1 MIVNIKDSMRVSG
14 QPDLNNRGQRI
25 WNRLREKR
33 DTGMLSLERAKL
45 VTASYKE
52 TEGLPM
58 PIRRAK
64 AFEKMVTEIPIY
76 IDEEQLLVGDFAAK
90 PMWAEWYPEFAVSW
104 VLKEMESGEDFF
116 KPESSEI
123 GEMKEICDYWKNRTV
138 ESAYLSSLSEE
149 EKKIFMENGEDGAWV
164 YGISALLDRP
174 GGYHVASYDKSISEG
189 TIGILHRVEE
199 ELRATL
205 VTDDESFQKANFLK
219 AIAIV
224 YRAIGHY
231 SKRYAALARE
241 LAETAEKKRRL
252 ELERIANICDWVPV
266 NPARSFYEAVQAL
279 WFVHVFLYLELR
291 PAGVSPGR
299 ADQYLYSYFKR
310 DIDEGKLTREEAIE
324 ILECLRVKMSTLR
337 HFNKKSFRENTSA
350 EAQFHNITLGGQTHD
365 GRDATNE
372 LSYLFLEAALRT
384 RTLHNTLSVRWHD
397 TISQDFLLKAAE
409 LVATGIGFPAFFND
423 DGSIS
428 FSMGMGAT
436 LEEARDYAIG
446 GCVVPII
453 PTSAG
458 PYPPFVVSMGKCLE
472 LVLNNGFDPNTRK
485 QLGPKTGTFED
496 FQTFDEVVDAF
507 KGQVRH
513 FSYQGAALFNLQ
525 RHYRAAMVPPVFNSG
540 LVDDCIKSGK
550 NVSADGSRFNYMYCL
565 PEGMIDAAD
574 SLAAIKRRV
583 FEEGSISKRELADA
597 LSANFEGKEDLRRLL
612 SSAPKYGNDDDYVDT
627 IAHGLYDWWRRMV
640 AEMDASYGYK
650 YLPCAYSVSLHH
662 SYGARVGAL
671 PSGRLAGKSLADG
684 SVSPAQGCDTH
695 GPTAVINSAGK
706 IDQYPILATL
716 LNIKFQ
722 PTILKTRDD
731 LKKLIALIKT
741 YFAYGGRHIQFN
753 VVEQK
758 TLLDA
763 QIHPELHRNLIVRVA
778 GYSAY
783 FIELDR
789 GVQDE
794 IIKRTAHAM

>member
-1 MIVNIKDSMRVSG
+1 MSVNVEDSMG
-14 QPDLNNRGQRI
+14 AFGEPELTRGQRI
-25 WNRLREKR
+25 WNGLREKR
-33 DTGMLSLERAKL
+33 DAGMLSLERARL
-45 VTASYKE
+45 LTASYNE
-52 TEGLPM
+52 TEGLPVS
-58 PIRRAK
+58 IRRAK
-64 AFEKMVTEIPIY
+64 AFEKILTEIPIY
-76 IDEEQLLVGDFAAK
+76 IDDEQLLVGDFAAR

-104 VLKEMESGEDFF
+104 VLEEMESGEDFF

-123 GEMKEICDYWKNRTV
+123 GEMKEICDYWKGRTV
-138 ESAYLSSLSEE
+138 EAAYLSCLSEE
-149 EKKIFMENGEDGAWV
+149 EKKSFKEMGEDGAWV
-164 YGISALLDRP
+164 IGISALLDRP
-174 GGYHVASYDKSISEG
+174 GGYHVVSYDKLIKEG
-189 TIGILHRVEE
+189 CIGILNKVEE
-199 ELRATL
+199 ELR
-205 VTDDESFQKANFLK
+205 VTSVKDDESFQKVNFLK
-219 AIAIV
+219 TIGIT
-224 YRAIGHY
+224 YRAAGRY

-241 LAETAEKKRRL
+241 IAKTAEKKRRL
-252 ELERIANICDWVPV
+252 ELERIAAICDWVPM
-266 NPARSFYEAVQAL
+266 NPARTFYEAVQTL

-299 ADQYLYSYFKR
+299 ADQYLCPYYKA
-310 DIDEGKLTREEAIE
+310 DIEGGKLTREEAIE

-350 EAQFHNITLGGQTHD
+350 EAQFHNITLAGQTHD

-372 LSYLFLEAALRT
+372 LSYLFVEAALRT
-384 RTLHNTLSVRWHD
+384 RTLHNTLSIRWHD
-397 TISQDFLLKAAE
+397 KISQDFALKTVE

-423 DGSIS
+423 DGNIS

-472 LVLNNGFDPNTRK
+472 LVLHNGFDPNTRK
-485 QLGPKTGTFED
+485 QLGPKTGRFED
-496 FQTFDEVVDAF
+496 FQTFNEVVDAF
-507 KGQVRH
+507 KEQVRY
-513 FSYQGAALFNLQ
+513 FSYQGAALYNLQ
-525 RHYRAAMVPPVFNSG
+525 RYFRTAAVPPIFNSG

-550 NVSADGSRFNYMYCL
+550 NVSAGGARFNYIYYL
-565 PEGMIDAAD
+565 PEGMIDVAD

-583 FEEGSISKRELADA
+583 FEEGSISKKELLDG
-597 LSANFEGKEDLRRLL
+597 LSANFEGKENLHRLL
-612 SSAPKYGNDDDYVDT
+612 LSAPKYGNDDDYVDA
-627 IAHGLYDWWRRMV
+627 IAHDLYDWWRKMV
-640 AEMDASYGYK
+640 SEMDASYGHK

-671 PSGRLAGKSLADG
+671 PSGRLARKSLADG
-684 SVSPAQGCDTH
+684 SMSPAQGCDTH
-695 GPTAVINSAGK
+695 GPTAVIKSAGK
-706 IDQYPILATL
+706 MDQYPILATL

-731 LKKLIALIKT
+731 MKKLIALIKT
-741 YFAYGGRHIQFN
+741 YFDFGGRHIQFN
-753 VVEQK
+753 VVDQK

-763 QIHPELHRNLIVRVA
+763 QVHPELHRNLIVRVA

>member
-1 MIVNIKDSMRVSG
+1 MGINVKNSMRASG
-14 QPDLNNRGQRI
+14 QADLSRGQRI

-33 DTGMLSLERAKL
+33 DTGMLSLERARL

-52 TEGLPM
+52 TEGLPVA
-58 PIRRAK
+58 IRRAK
-64 AFEKMVTEIPIY
+64 AFEKILTEIPIY
-76 IDEEQLLVGDFAAK
+76 IDEEQLLVGDFAAN
-90 PMWAEWYPEFAVSW
+90 PMWAECYPEFGTSW
-104 VLKEMESGEDFF
+104 ILKEMESGEDFF

-123 GEMKEICDYWKNRTV
+123 GELKEICHYWKGRTV
-138 ESAYLSSLSEE
+138 EAAYLSSLSEE
-149 EKKIFMENGEDGAWV
+149 EKRSFMEMGEDGAWV
-164 YGISALLDRP
+164 NGISALLDRP
-174 GGYHVASYDKSISEG
+174 GGYHVVSYDKLIREG
-189 TIGILHRVEE
+189 CIGILNEVEK
-199 ELRATL
+199 ELQ
-205 VTDDESFQKANFLK
+205 VTPVKDDESFQKVNFLK
-219 AIAIV
+219 AIVIV
-224 YRAIGHY
+224 YRAAGQY
-231 SKRYAALARE
+231 SKRYAGLARE
-241 LAETAEKKRRL
+241 LAKTAEEKRRL
-252 ELERIANICDWVPV
+252 ELERIADMCDWVPM
-266 NPARSFYEAVQAL
+266 NPARNFYEAVQTL

-299 ADQYLYSYFKR
+299 ADQYLYPYYKR
-310 DIDEGKLTREEAIE
+310 DMEEGRLTREEAIE
-324 ILECLRVKMSTLR
+324 ILECLRAKMSTLR

-350 EAQFHNITLGGQTHD
+350 EAQFHNITLSGQTAD
-365 GRDATNE
+365 GKDATNE
-372 LSYLFLEAALRT
+372 LSYLFIEAALRT
-384 RTLHNTLSVRWHD
+384 RTLHNTLSIRWHD
-397 TISQDFLLKAAE
+397 KISYDFVLKGAE
-409 LVATGIGFPAFFND
+409 LIATGIGFPAFFND
-423 DGSIS
+423 DGNIS
-428 FSMGMGAT
+428 FLMGMGAA

-446 GCVVPII
+446 GCVVPTIA
-453 PTSAG
+453 TSAG

-472 LVLNNGFDPNTRK
+472 LALSDGFDPNMRK
-485 QLGPKTGTFED
+485 QIGPKTGKFQD

-507 KGQVRH
+507 KEQVRY
-513 FSYQGAALFNLQ
+513 FSYRGTALFNLQ
-525 RHYRAAMVPPVFNSG
+525 RYFRAAMIPPLFNSG

-550 NVSADGSRFNYMYCL
+550 SVSGGGARFNYMYFL
-565 PEGMIDAAD
+565 LEGMIDVAD
-574 SLAAIKRRV
+574 SLAAIKKRI
-583 FEEGSISKRELADA
+583 FEEGSIGRRELMDA
-597 LSANFEGKEDLRRLL
+597 LSANFEGKEDLHRLL

-627 IAHGLYDWWRRMV
+627 IAHDLYDWWRKMV
-640 AEMDASYGYK
+640 AEMDASYGEK

-671 PSGRLAGKSLADG
+671 PSGRLARRSLADG
-684 SVSPAQGCDTH
+684 SMSPAQGCDSQ

-741 YFAYGGRHIQFN
+741 YFDYGGRHIQFN
-753 VVEQK
+753 VVDQK

-763 QIHPELHRNLIVRVA
+763 QVHPELHRNLIVRVA

>member
-1 MIVNIKDSMRVSG
+1 MSVSVKGSMRASG
-14 QPDLNNRGQRI
+14 QPELGRGQRM

-52 TEGLPM
+52 TEGLPV

-64 AFEKMVTEIPIY
+64 AFEKILTGIPVY

-90 PMWAEWYPEFAVSW
+90 PMWAESYPEFGISW
-104 VLKEMESGEDFF
+104 ILKEMESGEGFF
-116 KPESSEI
+116 KPENSEI
-123 GEMKEICDYWKNRTV
+123 GELKEICDYWKGKTV
-138 ESAYLSSLSEE
+138 EAAYLSSLSEE
-149 EKKIFMENGEDGAWV
+149 EKRSFMEMGEDGAWV
-164 YGISALLDRP
+164 NGISALLERP
-174 GGYHVASYDKSISEG
+174 GGYHVVSYDKLIRKG
-189 TIGILHRVEE
+189 CVGIINKVEE
-199 ELRATL
+199 ELRATQ

-219 AIAIV
+219 AIAIT
-224 YRAIGHY
+224 YRAAGQY

-241 LAETAEKKRRL
+241 MAKAADKKRRL
-252 ELERIANICDWVPV
+252 ELERIADICDWVPV
-266 NPARSFYEAVQAL
+266 NPARNFHEAVQTL

-299 ADQYLYSYFKR
+299 ADQYLYPFYKR
-310 DIDEGKLTREEAIE
+310 DIEEGKLSREEAIE
-324 ILECLRVKMSTLR
+324 ILECLRAKMSTLR

-350 EAQFHNITLGGQTHD
+350 EAQFHNITLAGQTAD

-384 RTLHNTLSVRWHD
+384 RTLHNTLSIRWHD
-397 TISQDFLLKAAE
+397 KISRDFVLKGAE
-409 LVATGIGFPAFFND
+409 LIATGIGFPAFFND
-423 DGSIS
+423 DGNIS
-428 FSMGMGAT
+428 FLMGMGAT

-446 GCVVPII
+446 GCVVPTI

-458 PYPPFVVSMGKCLE
+458 PFPPFVVSMGKCLE

-485 QLGPKTGTFED
+485 QIGLKTGRFED
-496 FQTFDEVVDAF
+496 FQTFSGVVEAF
-507 KGQVRH
+507 KEQVRY
-513 FSYQGAALFNLQ
+513 FSYQGTALFNLQ
-525 RHYRAAMVPPVFNSG
+525 RYFRAAMIPPIFNSG
-540 LVDDCIKSGK
+540 LVDDCFKSGK
-550 NVSADGSRFNYMYCL
+550 SVSAGGARFNYMYFL
-565 PEGMIDAAD
+565 LEGMIDVAD
-574 SLAAIKRRV
+574 SLAAIKKHV
-583 FEEGSISKRELADA
+583 FEECSISKRELLDA
-597 LSANFEGKEDLRRLL
+597 LSVNFEGKEDLHRLL
-612 SSAPKYGNDDDYVDT
+612 SSAPKYGNDENYVDT
-627 IAHGLYDWWRRMV
+627 IAHDLYDWWRKMV
-640 AEMDASYGYK
+640 AEMDASYGCK

-671 PSGRLAGKSLADG
+671 PSGRLAKKSLADG
-684 SVSPAQGCDTH
+684 SMSPAQGCDTH

-722 PTILKTRDD
+722 PTIMKTRDD
-731 LKKLIALIKT
+731 LNKLIALVKT
-741 YFAYGGRHIQFN
+741 YFDYGGRHIQFN
-753 VVEQK
+753 VVDQK
-758 TLLDA
+758 TLLEA
-763 QIHPELHRNLIVRVA
+763 QVHPELHRNLIVRVA

-794 IIKRTAHAM
+794 IIKRTTHAM